1 MIQKIINTLKYRR
14 NFRQTYK
21 ELAKLSTRELED
33 IGINRCM
40 ITRLAMEHAR
50 KVTSWKNFGTD
61 LPHTYKYTH
70 TIVF

>member
-1 MIQKIINTLKYRR
+1 VIQKIINALKYRR
-14 NFRQTYK
+14 NFRQTYN

-50 KVTSWKNFGTD
+50 KITS
-61 LPHTYKYTH
+61 
-70 TIVF
+70 